1 LPRHLPG
8 RVVQQD
14 QPARGDL
21 LVAAEP
27 HRGTQRVRVG
37 SQPLRRGQLGQL
49 DLRAGPHR
57 AQLLDGEGEGVR
69 DHRRGRHSMS
79 LFPSRRSASQATA
92 LGASAANQPSVAI
105 QPVGRYGIWPNALR
119 RTMDGAVAVRT
130 GLVLGVTILLGG
142 SVLLFA
148 VVALLAYLPHRLR
161 TPTRARRRAV
171 QAQWREQAAVLTERA
186 ELARARAARSA
197 RELAAAEPASAA
209 AWRELEAAQAAYDE
223 AVQRYQRLRDGGGPT
238 V

>member
-1 LPRHLPG
+1 
-8 RVVQQD
+8 
-14 QPARGDL
+14 
-21 LVAAEP
+21 
-27 HRGTQRVRVG
+27 
-37 SQPLRRGQLGQL
+37 
-49 DLRAGPHR
+49 
-57 AQLLDGEGEGVR
+57 
-69 DHRRGRHSMS
+69 
-79 LFPSRRSASQATA
+79 
-92 LGASAANQPSVAI
+92 
-105 QPVGRYGIWPNALR
+105 
-119 RTMDGAVAVRT
+119 MDGAVAVRT

-238 V
+238 VDPPGRQLLTHAAFAAYRRGDLTRDELWKLLELGSGWDAERREQERRVRERRAALREAHLRYRAAAARERRIREELRLADVEARACTEEAAEAAGIAAGMARWSG